1 MTFKQNA
8 ALLLNLLVVSEDC
21 WMLEALQLLLV
32 VLPWLSQKADI
43 AMSRVL
49 QTTAAGMEK

>member
-1 MTFKQNA
+1 MRLF